1 VADDMTPGE
10 VRRSFERIERQQ
22 KASDDRLG
30 ELARQMVPT
39 ELWSAEQRADRERIA
54 RQEKDAGD
62 TAALIERTSQER
74 MKMLLGQIADVR
86 KSLAEHKK
94 THEDTSAWSRNKKLL
109 VGIGL
114 LGAAATIAAAW
125 IAAALA
131 AGGVH

>member
-74 MKMLLGQIADVR
+74 MKVLLGQIAEVR
-86 KSLAEHKK
+86 DALAEHKRA
-94 THEDTSAWSRNKKLL
+94 HADNSAWSRNKKLI
-109 VGIGL
+109 VGVGV
-114 LGAAATIAAAW
+114 LGATATILAAW
-125 IAAALA
+125 VAAALA
-131 AGGVH
+131 AGGLH